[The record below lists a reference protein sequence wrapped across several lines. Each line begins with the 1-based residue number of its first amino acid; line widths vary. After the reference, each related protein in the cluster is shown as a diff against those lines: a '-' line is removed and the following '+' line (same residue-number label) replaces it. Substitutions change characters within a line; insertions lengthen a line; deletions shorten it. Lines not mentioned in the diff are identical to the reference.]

1 MTLTKAP
8 PKKKALRIFWVNP
21 RWKPTRARS
30 GSGACHGA
38 TPMTSVAASPSANP
52 WESQVEPPV
61 PSLRNTS
68 VESSLVIFPCVEERM
83 KRYFVKFTGE
93 HMRTIHI
100 FRHWFILA
108 FFDIDIYDQDTFPN
122 TWYRCTLH
130 SGRLT
135 WRHFKMFQPCCWDPN
150 KSLQNIIYSKYCKL
164 CYSDIVPKLHS
175 NWQNLWQDNVKLQTH
190 GICLK
195 KRHADAKV
203 LKEDTQPAAISWVI
217 VGLFGQKAAW
227 AWSSTSQSLMRK
239 HGCCG
244 WCTRQNWGMMT
255 SMTCYISIYDLRMWM
270 IWDELKTMILGV
282 APESR
287 KCQCRQVYFSS
298 HRPPVRAAPPPQ
310 MPSVPKTDAIWSV
323 ESCKFSC
330 DHLSTCMKQDLWYGD
345 TCCIQ
350 INAESNRYR
359 YSGYSRYQC
368 WVNASEPDP
377 QSCYG
382 RIPTVAA

>member
-1 MTLTKAP
+1 MTFTKAP
-8 PKKKALRIFWVNP
+8 KKK
-21 RWKPTRARS
+21 KPKTHFL
-30 GSGACHGA
+30 GE
-38 TPMTSVAASPSANP
+38 P
-52 WESQVEPPV
+52 QVEADARKERERRLSRRHSDDLSRSESFSESLGV
-61 PSLRNTS
+61 SSRTTSAESAKYVRRIESCDFSSLRWGENEKILCEVHMWTYANNTY
-68 VESSLVIFPCVEERM
+68 LN
-83 KRYFVKFTGE
+83 TGLFL
-93 HMRTIHI
+93 H
-100 FRHWFILA
+100 A
-108 FFDIDIYDQDTFPN
+108 FDIDIYDQDTFPN

-135 WRHFKMFQPCCWDPN
+135 WSYFKMFQPCCWDPN
-150 KSLQNIIYSKYCKL
+150 KSLQNIIYSKYCMS
-164 CYSDIVPKLHS
+164 CYSDILPKLHS

-203 LKEDTQPAAISWVI
+203 LKEDTQPVAISWVI

-255 SMTCYISIYDLRMWM
+255 SMTCYISIHDLRMWM
-270 IWDELKTMILGV
+270 IWDELKTVILGV

-323 ESCKFSC
+323 EWCKCSC
-330 DHLSTCMKQDLWYGD
+330 DHLSTCMKQDPLYGD

-350 INAESNRYR
+350 INAESNRY
-359 YSGYSRYQC
+359 
-368 WVNASEPDP
+368 SEI
-377 QSCYG
+377 QIQ
-382 RIPTVAA
+382 RIQQVPVLSQRQRARSPKLLR

>member
-8 PKKKALRIFWVNP
+8 KKKSITHFLGEP
-21 RWKPTRARS
+21 
-30 GSGACHGA
+30 
-38 TPMTSVAASPSANP
+38 
-52 WESQVEPPV
+52 QVEADARKERERRLSRRHSDDLSRSESFSE
-61 PSLRNTS
+61 SLGVSSRTTS
-68 VESSLVIFPCVEERM
+68 AESAKYVSRIESCDFSSLHWDTLWSSHVNICEQ
-83 KRYFVKFTGE
+83 YIYLNTGLFVALF
-93 HMRTIHI
+93 
-100 FRHWFILA
+100 
-108 FFDIDIYDQDTFPN
+108 
-122 TWYRCTLH
+122 WYRHIWSGHISEYVISLH
-130 SGRLT
+130 TALGKVDL
-135 WRHFKMFQPCCWDPN
+135 KLFQDVSTVLLRSK
-150 KSLQNIIYSKYCKL
+150 KSLQNIIYAKYCMS
-164 CYSDIVPKLHS
+164 CYSDILPKLHS

-255 SMTCYISIYDLRMWM
+255 SMTCYISIYDLRVWM

-323 ESCKFSC
+323 EWCKFSC
-330 DHLSTCMKQDLWYGD
+330 GHLSTCMKQDPLYGD